1 MKKKHNFYRRHQR
14 RIEKAVDRA
23 LLLLYVTLVIGIAGL
38 ALHLEHYINL
48 F

>member
-1 MKKKHNFYRRHQR
+1 
-14 RIEKAVDRA
+14 